1 MPPTEPAKPEKTL
14 EQIVDE
20 VGLYPMAA
28 FEFVEQGLSYTVK
41 KMHGEVKDKNANRHV
56 SGRDLC
62 EGLREFALSR
72 WGLLAGTVLGRWNV
86 RKTFDFGRIVFAM
99 VESGWMSKTDQDTI
113 EDFRDVYDFK
123 SAFEAGGY
131 RIESKV

>member
-14 EQIVDE
+14 EQVVDE
-20 VGLYPMAA
+20 IGTYPMAA
-28 FEFVEQGLSYTVK
+28 FEFVEQGLSFTVR
-41 KMHGEVKDKNANRHV
+41 KMHGEVKDKNASRHV

-72 WGLLAGTVLGRWNV
+72 WGLLAGTVLTRWNI
-86 RKTFDFGRIVFAM
+86 RRTFDFGRIVFAM
-99 VESGWMSKTDQDTI
+99 VDSGWMSKTQEDTI
-113 EDFRDVYDFK
+113 EDFRDVYEFK
-123 SAFEAGGY
+123 SAFEAGY